1 MQTKKLGFVHKF
13 LPKSATGPDWTLL
26 LLHGTGG
33 DENDMVSL
41 GRQLAPDAALLS
53 PRGKVLEN
61 GLPRFFR
68 RLSEGIFD
76 EEDLKLRAREL
87 ADFVREASSVYGLDG
102 NSVVGVGYSNG
113 ANIAAALHLLFPRIL
128 KGSVLFRPMVPLVPD
143 PLPDLYGVRVFIA
156 SGLRDPIVPKQES
169 ERLATLLREARAD
182 VTLEWER
189 AGHELI
195 KEEVALAGQWLLSSF

>member
-41 GRQLAPDAALLS
+41 GRQLAPGASLLS

-61 GLPRFFR
+61 SLPRFFR
-68 RLSEGIFD
+68 RFSEGVFD

-87 ADFVREASSVYGLDG
+87 ADFVREASSVYGFVR

-128 KGSVLFRPMVPLVPD
+128 RGSVLFRPMVPLVPKR
-143 PLPDLYGVRVFIA
+143 LPDLSRIKVFIA
-156 SGLRDPIVPKQES
+156 SGIRDPVAPKRES
-169 ERLATLLREARAD
+169 
-182 VTLEWER
+182 
-189 AGHELI
+189 
-195 KEEVALAGQWLLSSF
+195 